1 MAKRPLGLGKQKKD
15 KRVKTES
22 PESSKENTPVA
33 SQIEV
38 ELDEGVDADN
48 EIVQLKGLW
57 ETYFNSDR
65 DSEYV
70 LNGVVHECDRMLR
83 DADKNGKIKELGDV
97 FHAVYAL
104 ALSELTIFK
113 AGEVADEKKR
123 QAEVAQFFDNAL
135 ERCQLG
141 EAESGKSP
149 LLDLVKAKIIIQR
162 IPLEYLSNLKV
173 DSKSQLNLKKLVEDA
188 KKNFNVCSK
197 DLSLSYEVLEMFDDM
212 LDIIENFG
220 HEEEIA
226 EGLDSDD
233 EDDLEPVQLEKTHP
247 VYELQQNLASDYQ
260 WLKDQLISLLKSVN
274 KDTNSK
280 LYHLTAKKIGEL
292 CLKDSEEPTRTY
304 LELQY
309 GDDSSSED
317 SKESKQAQQAAL
329 THTKQA
335 IEYLEKA
342 KLQDEPD
349 TWAQLAEA
357 YIDLGNLYDN
367 ESKDQE
373 SAYETAEQLLTK
385 ANTAAHGKYQDI
397 LDNLKN

>member
-65 DSEYV
+65 DGEYV

-83 DADKNGKIKELGDV
+83 DADKTGKIKELGDV

-113 AGEVADEKKR
+113 AGEEADEKKR
-123 QAEVAQFFDNAL
+123 KAEISEFFNNAL

-149 LLDLVKAKIIIQR
+149 LLDLVKAKIVIQR

-173 DSKSQLNLKKLVEDA
+173 DSKSDLKLNALVESA
-188 KKNFNVCSK
+188 KKDFNVCNK
-197 DLSLSYEVLEMFDDM
+197 DFNLSYEVLEMFDDL

-233 EDDLEPVQLEKTHP
+233 EDDLEPVTLDKKHP
-247 VYELQQNLASDYQ
+247 VYELQQHLATNYQ
-260 WLKDQLISLLKSVN
+260 WLKDQLINLLQALS
-274 KDTNSK
+274 KDDNSK

-309 GDDSSSED
+309 GDDEKTAD
-317 SKESKQAQQAAL
+317 SKDSKAAQESAL
-329 THTKQA
+329 KYTKQA

-342 KLQDEPD
+342 KLKDEPD

-373 SAYETAEQLLTK
+373 SAYTTAEDLLSK